1 MKKIWDKI
9 RPYLAIIALV
19 FAVFAPMLAPWL
31 ATLALPS
38 YLAWAPTLAAGLA
51 ELGWPLSAALG
62 LGVAAVVDSDATKD
76 VIDKVGG
83 AIGDV
88 GSAVGGAVGDTL
100 SGFLSQP
107 SVLIVGGLILAY
119 FLLSRDKDQS
129 GTELRTDAKAEPGQ
143 ATRVAAPA
151 DEVANGPLANE
162 PKLVLAKET

>member
-1 MKKIWDKI
+1 M
-9 RPYLAIIALV
+9 
-19 FAVFAPMLAPWL
+19 VFAPMLAPWL

-88 GSAVGGAVGDTL
+88 GNAVGGAVGDTL

-129 GTELRTDAKAEPGQ
+129 DAGARTGTKLESKQ
-143 ATRVAAPA
+143 AVKVATSTGT
-151 DEVANGPLANE
+151 VANGPLSD
-162 PKLVLAKET
+162 KLTLAEET